1 MLCWLLN
8 EVVDEFVAVYSG
20 RPTPG
25 CRVLGDASLLAL
37 YFRMMP
43 VLDRSLS
50 FPVNIR
56 TLLHM
61 FRPSRR
67 TTSAQVGY
75 LSCFL
80 KKHNGGFNHVIEY
93 SLAQLKP

>member
-50 FPVNIR
+50 FPVHHVEPR
-56 TLLHM
+56 LH
-61 FRPSRR
+61 RWDI
-67 TTSAQVGY
+67 Y
-75 LSCFL
+75 LAF
-80 KKHNGGFNHVIEY
+80 
-93 SLAQLKP
+93 